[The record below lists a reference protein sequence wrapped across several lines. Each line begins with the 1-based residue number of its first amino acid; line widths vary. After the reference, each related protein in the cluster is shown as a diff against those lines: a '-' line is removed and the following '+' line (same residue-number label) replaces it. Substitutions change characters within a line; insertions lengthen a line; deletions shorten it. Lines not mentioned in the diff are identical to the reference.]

1 MKRILLLL
9 VGCIVVGLVVMN
21 LEFPTGKKNMNQL
34 MLRNVE
40 ALAGDESGNN
50 NTPCTVAGG
59 FCYGDGMIY
68 WGITLE

>member
-9 VGCIVVGLVVMN
+9 VGCIVVGLVVVN
-21 LEFPTGKKNMNQL
+21 LEFSTGEKNLNQL

-40 ALAGDESGNN
+40 ALAGDESGN

>member
-9 VGCIVVGLVVMN
+9 VGCIVVGLVVVN
-21 LEFPTGKKNMNQL
+21 LEFSTGKKNLNQL
-34 MLRNVE
+34 MLRNVD
-40 ALAGDESGNN
+40 ALAGDESGN